1 MRIRTLAVALLLVAG
16 AAAAQ
21 PLFIGDRFPLTN
33 TRYRA
38 ARGRAPL
45 LVANGAGAV
54 VFWTDGRYVRA
65 TRVGA
70 LASRV
75 VLDVGSAPPEL
86 FDAVWTG
93 QQYLVV
99 IGGVLGRL
107 VAENGDPLGAP
118 FAIAAGGGPRL
129 AWNGRNAL
137 LLYSDSSTYQL
148 ASLLLNADGT
158 RAGAPRQLT
167 GLTYQTSGPALT
179 SNGDTFAAV
188 IPHSGDP
195 HLLLFDARGNLSAD
209 TILGDFGA
217 AGAIA
222 SDGRRYLAVLAC
234 AQEWTCATA
243 YARLVEA
250 DGRVGPPTPLD
261 EPYTLQPSAVWSG
274 SEWIVSYVR
283 GLEEPGTLNVLHMDA
298 DAAGIHRRET
308 QTVAESSL
316 AVAGGRVVAVSVGPH
331 YYDTVTLSPLPLGGG
346 GETELSLA
354 ATWQIVSAAA
364 SSANGVL
371 VAWQEQG
378 NHATTL
384 STGFRAAD
392 GSWSER
398 ALVSVTPRG
407 CFYCYEETLT
417 VLAGSD
423 GHEFIVLTTGYE
435 HVLRR
440 FDAAGAPIG
449 NPIPLPG
456 DVYPQRIL
464 WSGHDYLL
472 ISHPTLTRLSTAGA
486 VTATLTLPPDV
497 RQSSTYATD
506 GHGGLLA
513 AWIDSFITE
522 FGTIPTGVSALRL
535 DANLTPIDAAP
546 IALDTNG
553 AQLSTLAAGWDGE
566 RYVVAWSGAVG
577 IKAARI
583 TASGPPSP
591 AIAPV
596 SSQQADDIDIA
607 PAGGGTAIR
616 WHVPSKAQLLAFFR
630 RDGTST
636 ASATISTA
644 RDAGLLA
651 TLPDGDVAYI
661 EVALLD
667 GAPFE
672 NRAHVMTT
680 IASAAPLPAKPA
692 APLLAAQA
700 NGLAWSAASQPVSGW
715 RLELRRGDGPW
726 VEVNPTF
733 APAVRSLLYPTAP
746 EPTAFRI
753 RAWNDAG
760 TSEYSNIVVIGA
772 GRHRA
777 AAP

>member
-1 MRIRTLAVALLLVAG
+1 LRIRTLAVALLLAAG

-21 PLFIGDRFPLTN
+21 PLSIGDRFPLTN

-45 LVANGAGAV
+45 LVANGTGAV
-54 VFWTDGRYVRA
+54 VFWTDGRYVRS
-65 TRVGA
+65 THVGA

-75 VLDVGSAPPEL
+75 VLDVGSAPAEL

-93 QQYLVV
+93 RQYLVV

-107 VAENGDPLGAP
+107 VAANGDPLGPP

-137 LLYSDSSTYQL
+137 LLYSDSSSHQL

-158 RAGAPRQLT
+158 RAAAPRQLT
-167 GLTYQTSGPALT
+167 GLTYQTSRPALA

-188 IPHSGDP
+188 IPHSNDP
-195 HLLLFDARGNLSAD
+195 HLLLFDALGNLTAD
-209 TILGDFGA
+209 TVLGDFGA

-234 AQEWTCATA
+234 AQEWTCAPA
-243 YARLVEA
+243 YARLVEV

-261 EPYTLQPSAVWSG
+261 EPFSWQPSAVWSG
-274 SEWIVSYVR
+274 SEWIVSYIR
-283 GLEEPGTLNVLHMDA
+283 GVEEPGTLNVLHMDA
-298 DAAGIHRRET
+298 DAAGIQRRET

-316 AVAGGRVVAVSVGPH
+316 AVVGGHVIAASVGPH
-331 YYDTVTLSPLPLGGG
+331 FYDTVTLSPLPLGGG

-354 ATWQIVSAAA
+354 ATWQIVSDAA

-378 NHATTL
+378 NHANTL
-384 STGFRAAD
+384 NTGFRAAD

-398 ALVSVTPRG
+398 ALVSIAPRG
-407 CFYCYEETLT
+407 CFFCYEETLN
-417 VLAGSD
+417 VLAASD
-423 GHEFIVLTTGYE
+423 GHEFVVLTSGYE

-472 ISHPTLTRLSTAGA
+472 ISHPTVTRLSTAGA
-486 VTATLTLPPDV
+486 VTATLTLPPSV
-497 RQSSTYATD
+497 GQSSTYASD
-506 GHGGLLA
+506 GNGGLLA
-513 AWIDSFITE
+513 AWIDVTISE
-522 FGTIPTGVSALRL
+522 FGYFPNGVFALRL
-535 DANLTPIDAAP
+535 DDNLRPVDAAP
-546 IALDTNG
+546 IALDTTG
-553 AQLSTLAAGWDGE
+553 VQLRTLAAGWDGE
-566 RYVVAWSGAVG
+566 RYVVAWSGASG

-583 TASGPPSP
+583 AANGAPSP
-591 AIAPV
+591 AVASV

-616 WHVPSKAQLLAFFR
+616 WHVPSASQSLAFFR

-636 ASATISTA
+636 ASATISTS
-644 RDAGLLA
+644 RFAGLLA
-651 TLPDGDVAYI
+651 TLPDGDVAYLEASI
-661 EVALLD
+661 PD

-672 NRAHVMTT
+672 SRAHVMTT

-733 APAVRSLLYPTAP
+733 MPSVRSLLYPTPP